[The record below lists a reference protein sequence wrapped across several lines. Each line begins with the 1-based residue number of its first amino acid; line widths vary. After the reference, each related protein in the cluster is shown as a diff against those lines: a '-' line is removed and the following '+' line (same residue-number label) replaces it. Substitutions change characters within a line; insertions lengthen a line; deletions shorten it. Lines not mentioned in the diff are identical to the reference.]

1 MNLFSLRNQKTNE
14 NTQDTDLSLGSMTT
28 RDTEA
33 LYQKGVATVRDL
45 IAPPAVRLS
54 PNVMQVGDVF
64 VRTYFVIAYPRYLS
78 TNWFSPIINLDF
90 SMDTALFVHPVDTAN
105 ILKQL
110 RKSSTQ
116 VQSQISI
123 EAEGGKVRSMLE
135 TAFQDIEALRDKL
148 QQGTEK
154 FFRFGLYITVY
165 GKDQDDLSEKSSA
178 VESLLEAQLVYV
190 KPAILRMDQGFASTR
205 PLGTDM
211 LDVANNLNTEPL
223 STTFPFVSSDLSSG
237 DGILYGINLL

>member
-1 MNLFSLRNQKTNE
+1 
-14 NTQDTDLSLGSMTT
+14 
-28 RDTEA
+28 
-33 LYQKGVATVRDL
+33 
-45 IAPPAVRLS
+45 
-54 PNVMQVGDVF
+54 
-64 VRTYFVIAYPRYLS
+64 
-78 TNWFSPIINLDF
+78 
-90 SMDTALFVHPVDTAN
+90 MDTALFVHPIDTGEY
-105 ILKQL
+105 LKQL

-123 EAEGGKVRSMLE
+123 ETEGGKVRDPMLE

-205 PLGTDM
+205 PIGTDT

-237 DGILYGINLL
+237 DGILYGINRHNNSLILFDRFKLENANMVVFREIWCREKLYGQIGSAAFDDVRSKRHHP

>member
-1 MNLFSLRNQKTNE
+1 MDLFKRKKQEAE
-14 NTQDTDLSLGSMTT
+14 NGSSGIDFSLGSMTA

-33 LYQKGVATVRDL
+33 LYQKGIATVRDL

-54 PNVMQVGDVF
+54 PNMIQIGDVF
-64 VRTYFVIAYPRYLS
+64 ARTYFVIAYPRYLS
-78 TNWFSPIINLDF
+78 TNWFSPVINLDF
-90 SMDTALFVHPVDTAN
+90 SMDTALFIHPVDTAN

-123 EAEGGKVRSMLE
+123 ETEGGKVRDPMLE

-165 GKDQDDLSEKSSA
+165 GKDQDDLSEKSSS
-178 VESLLEAQLVYV
+178 VESLLEAQLV
-190 KPAILRMDQGFASTR
+190 
-205 PLGTDM
+205 
-211 LDVANNLNTEPL
+211 
-223 STTFPFVSSDLSSG
+223 
-237 DGILYGINLL
+237 LLLVRYQVWHPK